1 MSHWLRRLVLIA
13 LVGSVAGAVV
23 VRLRRTT
30 SGIGTV
36 SNGPS
41 APAAT
46 AQDPTW
52 PPLHRDA
59 TTPASPPAAPADLRT
74 TQGVVETLSPG
85 ATAQGPPKV
94 ASDTVADNNGMR
106 WIRPDEHGACPAEY
120 PVKANDNSGIFHLP
134 GGRFYDRTKPERC
147 YSDAVAAAADGYRA
161 AKA

>member
-1 MSHWLRRLVLIA
+1 MLHWLRRLVLIT

-30 SGIGTV
+30 SGTGAV
-36 SNGPS
+36 SNAPS
-41 APAAT
+41 TPVAVT
-46 AQDPTW
+46 RDPTW

-59 TTPASPPAAPADLRT
+59 TTPASPAALRT
-74 TQGVVETLSPG
+74 TQGVAESLSSSAAG
-85 ATAQGPPKV
+85 EGPPKV
-94 ASDTVADNNGMR
+94 ASDTVANDNGR
-106 WIRPDEHGACPAEY
+106 CWIRPDENGACPAGY

-147 YSDAVAAAADGYRA
+147 YSDAVVAAADGYRA

>member
-1 MSHWLRRLVLIA
+1 MSRWLRRLVLITLA
-13 LVGSVAGAVV
+13 GTVAGAVV

-30 SGIGTV
+30 SGTGPGSGTV

-41 APAAT
+41 APVAVT
-46 AQDPTW
+46 RDPAW
-52 PPLHRDA
+52 PPLHRDN
-59 TTPASPPAAPADLRT
+59 
-74 TQGVVETLSPG
+74 G
-85 ATAQGPPKV
+85 A
-94 ASDTVADNNGMR
+94 R
-106 WIRPDEHGACPAEY
+106 WTRPDENCACPAEY